1 MAVLPIVTYDD
12 KILYEKAE
20 PVSDNSRQLQELID
34 DMFDTMYNAE
44 GVGLAAPQVGVS
56 SRLFVMDADVMVQEQ
71 EDSREEEL
79 YGALAMINPEIVSCS
94 DNTVQLE
101 EGCLS
106 IPEVTGPVTRPEE
119 ITVTYLN
126 RDFEKEKRTFTGWP
140 ARIIQHEHDH
150 LEGTLFLEHLSVFKR
165 KLLGSKLKEIA
176 RGEKE
181 VKYPIVP
188 KKAVSS

>member
-12 KILYEKAE
+12 KILYQKAE
-20 PVSDNSRQLQELID
+20 PVSEHSRQLQEIID

-44 GVGLAAPQVGVS
+44 GVGLAAPQIGVS
-56 SRLFVMDADVMVQEQ
+56 SRLFVMDADVMVKEQ

-79 YGALAMINPEIVSCS
+79 YGSLAMINPEIVSRS
-94 DNTVQLE
+94 DNTIQLE

-119 ITVTYLN
+119 VTVTYLN

-140 ARIIQHEHDH
+140 ARIIQHEYDH
-150 LEGTLFLEHLSVFKR
+150 LEGTLFLDHLSVFKR

-181 VKYPIVP
+181 TKYPVVP

>member
-20 PVSDNSRQLQELID
+20 PVSENSRQLQELID

-44 GVGLAAPQVGVS
+44 GVGLAAPQVGIS
-56 SRLFVMDADVMVQEQ
+56 SRLFVMDADVMVKEQ
-71 EDSREEEL
+71 EDSPEEEL
-79 YGALAMINPEIVSCS
+79 YGALAIINPEIVSGS
-94 DNTVQLE
+94 EDTIQLE

-106 IPEVTGPVTRPEE
+106 IPEVTGPVTRPKE
-119 ITVTYLN
+119 ITVAYLN

-140 ARIIQHEHDH
+140 ARIIQHEYDH
-150 LEGTLFLEHLSVFKR
+150 LEGILFLDHLSVFKR

-176 RGEKE
+176 RGDKE